1 MADPAHEIGKRVRY
15 WRLRRNI
22 GRKQFAD
29 MVGRSTSWL
38 DKIETGERHLV
49 RLPTLELVADAL
61 GIDPTVLTDAPAAE
75 RASACVD
82 PTEVLAIRSALGSYP
97 ALGRQAAAPVVLAN
111 LQRQA
116 DYLDHAWTASHFTTV
131 AQHLPTLLGDAQRA
145 VSTAPQSEAVEAYRV
160 LVTTYRLASSM
171 LLKFESNDI
180 AWLAADRAIHTAL
193 AVNDTWSLA
202 RATRSLA
209 RAMTSVQQPSE
220 AISALQTMADGMRA
234 EVANDEEHL
243 LSLMG
248 MLFLAASITA
258 AEQENA
264 SLALAMHEQA
274 SQAAEQMQ
282 RHYRTHHTYFGRTN
296 VAVHRVAALVR
307 LHDSQASLRYAETI
321 PPEAIAGLSPER
333 RASFLLD
340 LTEAKIM
347 CGDYRDAARLLSQV
361 EHTAPQEVRCR
372 PLAHSLLRLLLAN
385 TTGEPGRM
393 VKQMAERAGVPA

>member
-29 MVGRSTSWL
+29 MIGRSTSWV
-38 DKIETGERHLV
+38 DKVETGERNLV
-49 RLPTLELVADAL
+49 RLPMLELVADAL
-61 GIDPTVLTDAPAAE
+61 GIDSAVLTDARSAE

-82 PTEVLAIRSALGSYP
+82 PSEVLAIRSALGTYP
-97 ALGRQAAAPVVLAN
+97 ALGRQAAAPVVLAD
-111 LQRQA
+111 LKRQA
-116 DYLDHAWTASHFTTV
+116 DYLDHAWTASHFTIV
-131 AQHLPTLLGDAQRA
+131 AQHLPGLLGDAQRA
-145 VSTAPQSEAVEAYRV
+145 VSTASQSEAVEAYRV

-193 AVNDTWSLA
+193 AVDDTWSMA

-209 RAMTSVQQPSE
+209 RAMTSVRQRNE

-234 EVANDEEHL
+234 EVAENEEDL

-248 MLFLAASITA
+248 MLFLTASITA
-258 AEQENA
+258 AEQDDA
-264 SLALAMHEQA
+264 PLALVMHEEA
-274 SQAAEQMQ
+274 TRAAERMQ
-282 RHYRTHHTYFGRTN
+282 RHYKTHHTYFGRTN
-296 VAVHRVAALVR
+296 VAIHRVAALVR
-307 LHDSQASLRYAETI
+307 LHDSHASLRFAETI
-321 PPEAIAGLSPER
+321 PREAIASLSPER
-333 RASFLLD
+333 RANFLLD

-347 CGDYRDAARLLSQV
+347 SGEYQDAGRLLAQV
-361 EHTAPQEVRCR
+361 EQAAPQEVRCR